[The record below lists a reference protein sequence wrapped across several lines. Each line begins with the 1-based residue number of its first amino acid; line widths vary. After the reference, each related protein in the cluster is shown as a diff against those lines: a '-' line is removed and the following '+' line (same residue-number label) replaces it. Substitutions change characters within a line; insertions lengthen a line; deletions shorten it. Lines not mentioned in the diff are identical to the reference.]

1 MTVSHRAGQGSVI
14 PVTVLTGF
22 LGSGKTTLLNRVLSQ
37 RDMSGTLAIINEF
50 GEIGLDHLLVE
61 TSQERLAL
69 LDNGCVCCTVR
80 DDLVVTLK
88 EVAAGRVAGDV
99 SVDRVILET
108 TGLADPAPI
117 LHVLMAEPELAER
130 FRIAG
135 VVTTVDAVN
144 GAATLDSYAEARK
157 QLAVADRVVLTK
169 TDLSDD
175 AGQSAVVHRI
185 AALAPSAVLSVSDEI
200 DPAEVVVQVGDEKAE
215 AASLA
220 SLLERIAGTDHH
232 HHPHD
237 CADEGHDRHHSHHA
251 NAYDGIRTFAFVID
265 EPVEWAPFRQWLD
278 YFASIRG
285 ADLLRMKGLV
295 QIAGNLDQ
303 PILLHGVQHV
313 FHPPKKLDAWPSDDH
328 RTRLVFIVKNIP
340 RETIESTLA
349 KFAGVASERLKGV
362 AA

>member
-1 MTVSHRAGQGSVI
+1 MAARAEASTAI

-22 LGSGKTTLLNRVLSQ
+22 LGSGKTTLLNRILSQ
-37 RDMSGTLAIINEF
+37 PDMAGTLAIINEF

-88 EVAAGRVAGDV
+88 EVAAGKVTRGREI
-99 SVDRVILET
+99 DRVILET

-117 LHVLMAEPELAER
+117 LHALMAEPELAAR

-144 GAATLDSYAEARK
+144 GAATLEAYAEARK
-157 QLAVADRVVLTK
+157 QLAVADHVVLTK
-169 TDLSDD
+169 TDIADD
-175 AGQSAVVHRI
+175 ATQHAAERWIADLAASAALSRSDAVDLAGLVRPAADDRADA
-185 AALAPSAVLSVSDEI
+185 AALALAVDRLSGDGHHDHDCE
-200 DPAEVVVQVGDEKAE
+200 AEGCGE
-215 AASLA
+215 
-220 SLLERIAGTDHH
+220 HH
-232 HHPHD
+232 HHHHGRH
-237 CADEGHDRHHSHHA
+237 AD
-251 NAYDGIRTFAFVID
+251 IRTFAFVVE
-265 EPVEWAPFRQWLD
+265 EPIEWSAFRQWLD

-295 QIAGNLDQ
+295 EIAGTPDE
-303 PILLHGVQHV
+303 PVLLHGVQHV
-313 FHPPKKLDAWPSDDH
+313 FHPPKKLEAWPSEDR
-328 RTRLVFIVKNIP
+328 RTRLVFIVRNISG
-340 RETIESTLA
+340 ETIEKTLA
-349 KFAGVASERLKGV
+349 KFAGIAPERLRRV

>member
-1 MTVSHRAGQGSVI
+1 MSRRAETGSAI

-37 RDMSGTLAIINEF
+37 PDMSGTLAIINEF

-88 EVAAGRVAGDV
+88 EVAAGQIAGDV
-99 SVDRVILET
+99 SVDRVVLET

-117 LHVLMAEPELAER
+117 LHALMAEPELAER

-169 TDLSDD
+169 TELTDE
-175 AGQSAVVHRI
+175 AGRSAVEHHI
-185 AALAPSAVLSVSDEI
+185 AALAPSAVLSVSGEV
-200 DPAEVVVQVGDEKAE
+200 DPTEFVVPVGDEKAE

-220 SLLERIAGTDHH
+220 SLLKRITDTGRH
-232 HHPHD
+232 HHPHA
-237 CADEGHDRHHSHHA
+237 CGEEGCDGHHGHHA
-251 NAYDGIRTFAFVID
+251 NAHDGIRTFAFVID
-265 EPVEWAPFRQWLD
+265 EPVEWGPFRQWLD

-295 QIAGNLDQ
+295 RIAGAPDQ
-303 PILLHGVQHV
+303 PVLLHGVQHV

-340 RETIESTLA
+340 RETIENTLA